1 MFSSPSQHP
10 QPKPT
15 ICSSLALCTVLLALA
30 AAALDVV
37 GAAASDSDGKLMV
50 VPPHAIAT
58 RSNFL
63 RFGKRSMEAAA
74 PISEDGDDGDVSEA
88 FEGPVRRDYR
98 EFVRFGKR
106 AWWSRPKGQKR
117 GEVMEAA
124 IDPGSGRHPHQ
135 NQQRSFLRFGKR
147 GGQMAS
153 HKRGQDYL
161 RFGKKADYLRF
172 GKRADYLR
180 FGKRNYDGDGGD
192 DYAEVN
198 TEEEDDDVAK
208 RQLWKRF
215 SRLQRSN
222 DFLRFG

>member
-106 AWWSRPKGQKR
+106 
-117 GEVMEAA
+117 
-124 IDPGSGRHPHQ
+124 
-135 NQQRSFLRFGKR
+135 

-180 FGKRNYDGDGGD
+180 FGKRNYDGDGDD

-198 TEEEDDDVAK
+198 TEDGDDDVAK

>member
-1 MFSSPSQHP
+1 MSSSHIQP
-10 QPKPT
+10 QTTTT
-15 ICSSLALCTVLLALA
+15 ICSFSLALICTFLAIA
-30 AAALDVV
+30 AIDIG
-37 GAAASDSDGKLMV
+37 GAAASDSSSSGVSDDGKLMLRV
-50 VPPHAIAT
+50 SPFFGRDSGHAIAT

-63 RFGKRSMEAAA
+63 RFGKRSPALANLEMA
-74 PISEDGDDGDVSEA
+74 PISEDGDDGDVNEA
-88 FEGPVRRDYR
+88 FEMPIRRDYR

-106 AWWSRPKGQKR
+106 G
-117 GEVMEAA
+117 GG
-124 IDPGSGRHPHQ
+124 GS
-135 NQQRSFLRFGKR
+135 

-153 HKRGQDYL
+153 TDKRGQDYL

-180 FGKRNYDGDGGD
+180 FGKREYDGEDKNYSAGD
-192 DYAEVN
+192 
-198 TEEEDDDVAK
+198 EEDLAK